1 MSRQQSKGKTRVTD
15 SMPHDHEHASARKG
29 FAFAHLAFLLA
40 LLPPILLLVCM
51 MVTHLG
57 YIDDDLG
64 FRTLTL
70 GIGPKLAGATLAI
83 AGLSLLISL
92 FMAPKRCAP
101 WALGAVA
108 VSGGLLGGYAWYQK
122 TLKAFPPIADVATDW
137 DQPLSFSD
145 TMTKVRG
152 LDAKVVED
160 LPRVPRDESLEWGG
174 KTVPDINALT
184 CSGAHPV
191 MRSGVNA
198 GQVAQLLTSQGYTIV
213 SQQDRQVEGT
223 WQDNFFGFKYDVA
236 VRIAPTRV
244 DVREISRYDMPD
256 MGVNCHHV
264 TAIVNGIAGMPDAPS
279 VAAADMSENAF
290 SESATDDGDDGGDE

>member
-1 MSRQQSKGKTRVTD
+1 
-15 SMPHDHEHASARKG
+15 MPHDHGLSPARKG

-40 LLPPILLLVCM
+40 LLPPIALLVCM

-57 YIDDDLG
+57 YINDDLG

-70 GIGPKLAGATLAI
+70 GVGPKLAGATLAI

-101 WALGAVA
+101 WALAA
-108 VSGGLLGGYAWYQK
+108 CLMSGGLLGGYAWYQK
-122 TLKAFPPIADVATDW
+122 SLKSFPPIADVATDW

-145 TMTKVRG
+145 RMMKARG
-152 LDAKVVED
+152 AGAKALED

-191 MRSGVNA
+191 MRGGVSS
-198 GQVAQLLTSQGYTIV
+198 GQVAQLLTSQGYAIV
-213 SQQDRQVEGT
+213 SQDDRQVEGT

-236 VRIAPTRV
+236 VRIAPSRV

-264 TAIVNGIAGMPDAPS
+264 TAIVNGIAGMPDAPN

-290 SESATDDGDDGGDE
+290 SESASDDGGDGGDE